1 MAFDFPDEFKYQDSH
16 EYVRVDGD
24 VALVGLSAYAIDE
37 LGDLV
42 FLELPDVDDEVAKGD
57 NFGSLESV
65 KAVGELYSPVSGVV
79 IECNETYVDSPET
92 LAEDPHGENGWLIK
106 VRISNPEELE
116 ELMSAAAY
124 RELLGL

>member
-1 MAFDFPDEFKYQDSH
+1 MAFTFPDDLVFQDSH

-42 FLELPDVDDEVAKGD
+42 FLELPEVDSEIEKGE

-65 KAVGELYSPVSGVV
+65 KAVGELYSPVTGVV
-79 IECNETYVDSPET
+79 IECNDAYVDAPEN
-92 LAEDPHGENGWLIK
+92 LAADPHGENGWLIK
-106 VRISNPEELE
+106 VRMSNPEELE
-116 ELMSAAAY
+116 ALMSAGAY

>member
-1 MAFDFPDEFKYQDSH
+1 MAFTFPDDLVFQDSH
-16 EYVRVDGD
+16 EYVRVEGD

-42 FLELPDVDDEVAKGD
+42 FLELPEVDSEVEKGD

-79 IECNETYVDSPET
+79 IECNDAYVDAPE
-92 LAEDPHGENGWLIK
+92 
-106 VRISNPEELE
+106 
-116 ELMSAAAY
+116 
-124 RELLGL
+124 

>member
-1 MAFDFPDEFKYQDSH
+1 MAFDFPEELKYQDSH
-16 EYVRVDGD
+16 EYVRVEGD

-42 FLELPDVDDEVAKGD
+42 FLELPDVDSEVEKGD

-79 IECNETYVDSPET
+79 VECNETYVDSPEA
-92 LAEDPHGENGWLIK
+92 LAEDPHGAEGWLIK
-106 VRISNPEELE
+106 VKMSNPDELE
-116 ELMSAAAY
+116 ALMSAAAY
-124 RELLGL
+124 REKLGL

>member
-42 FLELPDVDDEVAKGD
+42 FLELPDVDDEVEKGD

-79 IECNETYVDSPET
+79 IECNDAYVDAPET

-106 VRISNPEELE
+106 VRMSNPEELE
-116 ELMSAAAY
+116 GLLSASAY